1 MDVLIGLFFQAHMH
15 HYTEVEGMEASLFTE
30 SLESLTELIS
40 EYHGLETMQ
49 PQEVPRLQTAS

>member
-1 MDVLIGLFFQAHMH
+1 MH
-15 HYTEVEGMEASLFTE
+15 HYTEVEGMEASLFVE